1 MNILFMKSIELEK
14 QNIKKFNF
22 LEEINNL
29 HKQNNKNKE
38 GTDRKSFE
46 LYKKFS
52 FIDNLEGIPFK
63 NFRFDNDKNFEK
75 ELDLIITIL
84 SLCKF
89 LSEKYSA
96 FFTSEIENTLKN
108 CISFEEINNC
118 LGSIFNLENEEF
130 KKEFIENFLQRKNK
144 FLHDEFN
151 MTIQAFN
158 TSFISCSF
166 TPEYKNVESTLISLD
181 IPDKFLEGDIY
192 SAIQNIKLLYKI
204 ESSFKEEKYVNLVHY
219 NLFNLK
225 KSLQNQKE
233 IFLSKINLEKY
244 IDDNFFE
251 ITENKKIHVHNFNKK
266 VSKIKV
272 NKIIKEIEE
281 IEKIIG
287 INIFDWNVINNLKT
301 EVFYNLFNLIYI
313 YNSPFFEIQSIDISN
328 PLKNILPYDNIS
340 LLISSLLYPN
350 LEDTLYIEG
359 NHSWM
364 KKVLTTNFEFL
375 QELKKTV
382 NQLEQIKEKDDLE
395 KILYDMAKNSNANLK
410 FSNLDEYKQ
419 YLKDNLS
426 TIVFFNSSSQTNI
439 EFKKIKAIGFPLLDC
454 SFETET
460 NLNWTTEKYDKV
472 FVCFSK
478 DDINLIPEKMKLI
491 SDSGTGIF
499 AVPES
504 FLKSNEYRE
513 IRQALA
519 KEKKI
524 NSIIRI
530 NSNDS
535 QAKFKSLENYYL
547 ILIENVQNEIFLLDQ
562 RDLLLEIKGKS
573 DALKITDFKKISKLK
588 KDFNFQKSCQ
598 TINTSNLVDI
608 QLDSIPFSYQNN
620 NFFENIIDKINK
632 LKNTTI

>member
-14 QNIKKFNF
+14 QNIKRFNF

-29 HKQNNKNKE
+29 HKQNNENKE

-89 LSEKYSA
+89 LSEKYST

-108 CISFEEINNC
+108 SISFKEIDNC
-118 LGSIFNLENEEF
+118 LSSIFNLENEEF
-130 KKEFIENFLQRKNK
+130 KKEFIDKFLQRKNK
-144 FLHDEFN
+144 FLHNEFN

-166 TPEYKNVESTLISLD
+166 TPEYKNVESKLISLD

-204 ESSFKEEKYVNLVHY
+204 ESSFKEEKYVNLIHY

-225 KSLQNQKE
+225 KSLQNQRE

-244 IDDNFFE
+244 VDNNFFE
-251 ITENKKIHVHNFNKK
+251 ITENKKIHIHNFNKK

-272 NKIIKEIEE
+272 NKIIKEMEE

-287 INIFDWNVINNLKT
+287 VNIFDWNVINNLKT

-328 PLKNILPYDNIS
+328 PLKSALPYDNIS

-375 QELKKTV
+375 QELKNTV

-395 KILYDMAKNSNANLK
+395 KILHDMAKNSNANLK
-410 FSNLDEYKQ
+410 FSNLNEYKQ

-426 TIVFFNSSSQTNI
+426 TIVFFNSSSQANI

-472 FVCFSK
+472 FVCFLK

-504 FLKSNEYRE
+504 FLKNDEYRE

-573 DALKITDFKKISKLK
+573 DALKITDFKKICKLK
-588 KDFNFQKSCQ
+588 KDFNFQKKCQ
-598 TINTSNLVDI
+598 TINVSNLADI
-608 QLDSIPFSYQNN
+608 ELDSIPFSYQNN
-620 NFFENIIDKINK
+620 NFSESIVEKIRKLENTNI
-632 LKNTTI
+632 